1 MTHQPGYANIIFSRE
16 EANETKNTAK
26 NKFWLVGAQMGYGH
40 LRAAYPLKHYSHE
53 GVIVAGIDE
62 STSSSERGL
71 WKRTLWFYELLSRA
85 KGVPVIGKILFSLL
99 DFFLKIPSF
108 YPRRDLSKSTFQV
121 KMLNSAIRK
130 GLCKSVMDKI
140 RDKHIPLI
148 TSFYAPAIAA
158 DMYNFG
164 KIYCIICDT
173 DLNRVWVSHDPWESR
188 IEYFAPTG
196 RAAKRLKD
204 YGVPEQRIH
213 LTGFPLPPETLG
225 NENLDIL
232 KHDLGQRLHYLDPS
246 NRFWPINRQNLMYFL
261 DAENCKFKNERL
273 LTLTFAVG
281 GAGAQKETGKKIA
294 FSLREKLISGQ
305 MKLNLVAGT
314 RSDVNDYF
322 LDIQEEI
329 NTANIHV
336 IFGRDFETY
345 YKQFNQAIRTTD
357 ILWSKPSELSFYT
370 GLGIPIIMSPTIGA
384 QENANKKWIRDIQ
397 SGFKQENPEYTDQ
410 WLFDM
415 LHKGR
420 LAEAA
425 WAGFLKARKRGTY
438 NIMEILEEGKFL
450 NPNNVIR

>member
-1 MTHQPGYANIIFSRE
+1 MTLLPGYPEIISDTE
-16 EANETKNTAK
+16 KTKESASAAD
-26 NKFWLVGAQMGYGH
+26 NKFWLVSAQMGYGH
-40 LRAAYPLKHYSHE
+40 LRAAYPLRHFSHE
-53 GVIVAGIDE
+53 GLIIAGSE
-62 STSSSERGL
+62 ENTSMAERSL

-85 KGVPVIGKILFSLL
+85 KGVPVIGKTLFSLL

-140 RDKHIPLI
+140 REKNIPLV

-158 DMYNFG
+158 DVNNFG

-213 LTGFPLPPETLG
+213 LTGFPLPTETLG

-246 NRFWPINRQNLMYFL
+246 NRFWPLYRQNLLYFL
-261 DAENCKFKNERL
+261 GEENCKFRNERL
-273 LTLTFAVG
+273 FTLTFAVG

-305 MKLNLVAGT
+305 MILNLVAGT
-314 RSDVNDYF
+314 RSEVNDFF

-329 NTANIHV
+329 NTANINV
-336 IFGRDFETY
+336 IYGKNFEEY
-345 YKQFNQAIRTTD
+345 YQKFIQIIRKTD
-357 ILWSKPSELSFYT
+357 VLWSKPSELSFYS
-370 GLGIPIIMSPTIGA
+370 GLGIPLIMSPTIGA
-384 QENANKKWIRDIQ
+384 QERANKKWIRDIQ
-397 SGFKQENPEYTDQ
+397 AGFKQENPDYTDQ

-425 WAGFLKARKRGTY
+425 WAGFLKARKRGTF
-438 NIMEILEEGKFL
+438 NIKEFLETGRFS
-450 NPNNVIR
+450 NPNQVIR

>member
-1 MTHQPGYANIIFSRE
+1 MTLLPGYPDTIPGSKKTTEQANSE
-16 EANETKNTAK
+16 KT
-26 NKFWLVGAQMGYGH
+26 FWLVSAQMGYGH
-40 LRAAYPLKHYSHE
+40 LRAAYPLKPLSQE
-53 GVIVAGIDE
+53 GVLIAGSDE
-62 STSSSERGL
+62 NTPAVERNL
-71 WKRTLWFYELLSRA
+71 WKRTLWLYELLSRA
-85 KGVPVIGKILFSLL
+85 KGVPVIGKTLFNLL
-99 DFFLKIPSF
+99 DFFLKIPSY

-121 KMLNSAIRK
+121 RMLNSAIRK
-130 GLCKSVMDKI
+130 GLCKSVLDKI
-140 RDKHIPLI
+140 REKNIPLV

-158 DMYNFG
+158 DMNNFG

-188 IEYFAPTG
+188 IEYFTPTG

-213 LTGFPLPPETLG
+213 LTGFPLPPEILG
-225 NENLDIL
+225 DEKLDVL

-246 NRFWPINRQNLMYFL
+246 NRFWPLHKQNLLYYL
-261 DAENCKFKNERL
+261 DEENCKFKNERL

-294 FSLREKLISGQ
+294 FSLKEKLISGQ
-305 MKLNLVAGT
+305 IILNLVAGT
-314 RSDVNDYF
+314 RSEVKDYF
-322 LDIQEEI
+322 LDVQEEI

-336 IFGRDFETY
+336 IYGKDFEEY
-345 YKQFNQAIRTTD
+345 YQKFNQVLRTTD

-370 GLGIPIIMSPTIGA
+370 GLGIPLIMSPTIGA
-384 QENANKKWIRDIQ
+384 QERANKKWVRDIQ

-425 WAGFLKARKRGTY
+425 WAGFLKARKRGTF
-438 NIMEILEEGKFL
+438 NIKEFLETGKFS
-450 NPNNVIR
+450 NPNQVIR

>member
-1 MTHQPGYANIIFSRE
+1 MTLLPGYPDTISGSE
-16 EANETKNTAK
+16 KTKEQARPAEK
-26 NKFWLVGAQMGYGH
+26 KFWLVSAHMGYGH
-40 LRAAYPLKHYSHE
+40 LRAAYPLKPLSQE
-53 GVIVAGIDE
+53 GVLIAGSNE
-62 STSSSERGL
+62 STTTVERNL

-85 KGVPVIGKILFSLL
+85 KGVPVIGKTLFNLL

-121 KMLNSAIRK
+121 RMLNSAIRK
-130 GLCKSVMDKI
+130 GLCKSVLDKI
-140 RDKHIPLI
+140 RENHIPLV

-158 DMYNFG
+158 DMNNFG

-213 LTGFPLPPETLG
+213 LTGFPLPPEILG
-225 NENLDIL
+225 DENLDML

-246 NRFWPINRQNLMYFL
+246 NRFWPIHKQNLLYFL
-261 DAENCKFKNERL
+261 GEENCKFENERIL
-273 LTLTFAVG
+273 SLTFAVG

-294 FSLREKLISGQ
+294 LSLREKLITGQ
-305 MKLNLVAGT
+305 IILNLVAGT
-314 RSDVNDYF
+314 RSEVQDYF
-322 LDIQEEI
+322 LDIQEEV
-329 NTANIHV
+329 NSANVHV
-336 IFGRDFETY
+336 IYGKDFEEY
-345 YKQFNQAIRTTD
+345 YHKFNQAIRTTD
-357 ILWSKPSELSFYT
+357 VLWSKPSELSFYT
-370 GLGIPIIMSPTIGA
+370 ALGIPLIMSPTIGA
-384 QENANKKWIRDIQ
+384 QERANKKWIRDIQ
-397 SGFKQENPEYTDQ
+397 SGFKQEYPNYTDQ

-438 NIMEILEEGKFL
+438 NIKEFLETGKFST
-450 NPNNVIR
+450 PNQIIR

>member
-1 MTHQPGYANIIFSRE
+1 MTLLPGYSDKISGSE
-16 EANETKNTAK
+16 KTKEQARPAEK
-26 NKFWLVGAQMGYGH
+26 KFWLVSAQMGYGH
-40 LRAAYPLKHYSHE
+40 LRAAYPFKHLSQE
-53 GVIVAGIDE
+53 GLLIAGSNE
-62 STSSSERGL
+62 STTTVERNL

-85 KGVPVIGKILFSLL
+85 KGVPVIGKTLFNLL

-121 KMLNSAIRK
+121 RMLNSAIRK
-130 GLCKSVMDKI
+130 GLCKSVLDKM
-140 RDKHIPLI
+140 REKHSPLV
-148 TSFYAPAIAA
+148 TSFYATAVVA
-158 DMYNFG
+158 DMNNFG

-213 LTGFPLPPETLG
+213 LTGFPLPPEILG

-246 NRFWPINRQNLMYFL
+246 NRFWPIHKQNLLYFL
-261 DAENCKFKNERL
+261 GEENCKFKNERI

-294 FSLREKLISGQ
+294 FSLREKLITGQ
-305 MKLNLVAGT
+305 IMLNLVAGT
-314 RSDVNDYF
+314 RSEVQDYF
-322 LDIQEEI
+322 LDIQEEV
-329 NTANIHV
+329 NSANVHV
-336 IFGRDFETY
+336 IYGKDFEEY
-345 YKQFNQAIRTTD
+345 YHKFNQVIRTTD
-357 ILWSKPSELSFYT
+357 VLWSKPSELSFYT
-370 GLGIPIIMSPTIGA
+370 ALGIPLIMSPTIGA
-384 QENANKKWIRDIQ
+384 QERANKKWIRDIQ
-397 SGFKQENPEYTDQ
+397 SGFKQENPQYTDQ

-415 LHKGR
+415 LDKGR

-438 NIMEILEEGKFL
+438 NIKEFLETGKFST
-450 NPNNVIR
+450 PNQIIR